1 MCLAIDAC
9 RSGVRVDAS
18 WVLLGSD
25 GLKENAHHKLICLNT
40 LSLLLELFGIRR
52 CEGGV
57 SLGIGYEVSKDSHLY
72 QAFSF
77 GAIKQ
82 LTNRDTETY

>member
-1 MCLAIDAC
+1 MCLATGAC

-18 WVLLGSD
+18 WALLGSG
-25 GLKENAHHKLICLNT
+25 GLKEHAHHRLICPNT

-57 SLGIGYEVSKDSHLY
+57 SLGIGYEV
-72 QAFSF
+72 
-77 GAIKQ
+77 
-82 LTNRDTETY
+82 